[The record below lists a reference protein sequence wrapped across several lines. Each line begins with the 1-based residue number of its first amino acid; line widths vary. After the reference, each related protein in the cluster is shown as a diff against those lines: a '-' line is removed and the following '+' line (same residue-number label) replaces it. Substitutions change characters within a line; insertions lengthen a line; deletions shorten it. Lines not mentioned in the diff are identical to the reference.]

1 MARPRTIDE
10 YLDGF
15 TGQARELLDQLR
27 ALAGEAV
34 PEAEVAI
41 KWSHPAWVHPS
52 GTILFTISGHT
63 RHANVAFTPSTR
75 RAFDADLAGFA
86 TGKGTVKLPYGERP
100 PSDVLRRMIAFRVRE
115 HEVEGVLWM

>member
-15 TGQARELLDQLR
+15 TGQARELLDRLR

-41 KWSHPAWVHPS
+41 KSMPTSPGSPPARAGSSSRTAS
-52 GTILFTISGHT
+52 GCRTTCC
-63 RHANVAFTPSTR
+63 
-75 RAFDADLAGFA
+75 AG
-86 TGKGTVKLPYGERP
+86 
-100 PSDVLRRMIAFRVRE
+100 
-115 HEVEGVLWM
+115 